1 MTRGSACSVT
11 LVSGPGC
18 SVTLA
23 SGPGCSVT
31 LVLALGVVSWRA
43 ACARASLDASISIP
57 VFLHA
62 SLHVCAYVCLG
73 AFLHVPVSTGAVHD
87 ADGGDPIRGRE

>member
-11 LVSGPGC
+11 LVSGPAC

-57 VFLHA
+57 VSLHA

-73 AFLHVPVSTGAVHD
+73 AFLHVSTGAVHD